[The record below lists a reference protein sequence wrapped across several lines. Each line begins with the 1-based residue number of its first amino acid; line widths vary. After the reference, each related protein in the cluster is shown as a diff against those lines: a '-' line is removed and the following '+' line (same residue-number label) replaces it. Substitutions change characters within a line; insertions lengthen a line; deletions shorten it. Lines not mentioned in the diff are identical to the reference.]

1 MNADNPMERAVS
13 KFALA
18 SAYYL
23 SGRLTEAEPA
33 FKETVSASAKAGH
46 LVVHIGSTAFVG
58 HTQAA
63 LGRLREAAET
73 LRGVMGFEIHQFP
86 VQLSYVHSLM
96 CDLQREWN
104 HLDAAE
110 NHLGICL
117 RIVRER
123 GQEAG
128 WLLASEWLKC
138 LVLMLLTRGD
148 QQQARQLTEQGL
160 KITQKSGNA
169 VSSQQAKSLR
179 ARLCLQQ
186 EDLPAATRWAEES
199 KLGVNNA
206 LAFGREIEHLTFA
219 RLLLAQGKPDEAI
232 KLLHR
237 LQDAAEVAGRMRSV
251 VEILMLQALA
261 YRMQGEIKPAVHI
274 LERALKLAE
283 PEGYIRTFA
292 DEGAP
297 MVELLQ
303 QFIRERQKESLP
315 ESSRVLQNY
324 VMKLLASFPPELVPA
339 AIQTHKTSASLPT
352 SYLVDPLSERELE
365 VLKLIANGLSNP
377 EIGRKLFLATS
388 TVKRHINN
396 IYAKLDVH
404 SPALRDG
411 EGEGVEGVGGLIF
424 DLKHNLHS
432 SYFLIYLNR
441 SSHKEIKNMKCKKAN
456 TRNKAQ
462 WRSVLFSHFNYRFTL

>member
-1 MNADNPMERAVS
+1 
-13 KFALA
+13 
-18 SAYYL
+18 
-23 SGRLTEAEPA
+23 
-33 FKETVSASAKAGH
+33 
-46 LVVHIGSTAFVG
+46 
-58 HTQAA
+58 
-63 LGRLREAAET
+63 
-73 LRGVMGFEIHQFP
+73 
-86 VQLSYVHSLM
+86 M

-104 HLDAAE
+104 NLDAAG
-110 NHLGICL
+110 NHLEICL

-138 LVLMLLTRGD
+138 LVLMLLARGD
-148 QQQARQLTEQGL
+148 QPQARQLIEQGL
-160 KITQKSGNA
+160 QITPKSGNA

-186 EDLPAATRWAEES
+186 GDLPAAMRWVEES
-199 KLGVNNA
+199 KLGVNDE
-206 LAFGREIEHLTFA
+206 LSFGLEIEHLTFA

-232 KLLHR
+232 TLLHR
-237 LQDAAEVAGRMRSV
+237 LQEAAEAAGRMRSV
-251 VEILMLQALA
+251 IEILMLQALA
-261 YRMQGEIKPAVHI
+261 YQMQGEIKPAVHI
-274 LERALKLAE
+274 LERALSIAE
-283 PEGYIRTFA
+283 PEGYIRTNV

-303 QFIRERQKESLP
+303 QFIRERQKASPP

-324 VMKLLASFPPELVPA
+324 VMKLLAAFPPELVPA
-339 AIQTHKTSASLPT
+339 AVQTHKTSATLPA

-365 VLKLIANGLSNP
+365 VLKLIANGLSNT

-411 EGEGVEGVGGLIF
+411 EGEGVEDAGGLIY
-424 DLKHNLHS
+424 DLKYNLHS
-432 SYFLIYLNR
+432 SHFLIYSNR
-441 SSHKEIKNMKCKKAN
+441 SSYKKTKKWNAKSSMSKI
-456 TRNKAQ
+456 RHSGAPP
-462 WRSVLFSHFNYRFTL
+462 LFISIIGIRHEHFINPTATL